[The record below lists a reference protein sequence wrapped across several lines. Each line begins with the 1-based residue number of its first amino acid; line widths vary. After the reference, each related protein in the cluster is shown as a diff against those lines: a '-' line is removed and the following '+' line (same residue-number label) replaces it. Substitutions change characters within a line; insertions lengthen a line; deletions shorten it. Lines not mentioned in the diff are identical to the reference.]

1 MAFTNNPRPLSPDG
15 IASVIRITE
24 ANSQSFVGGQLVVY
38 SSGVAAVA
46 TSGTTVLG
54 IALADATNV
63 TTGNIKIPVQRVE
76 LGQDYAIKC
85 ISTATVTSAS
95 AFTPFEKY
103 GLAVA
108 SNVCYLQL
116 TNTTNDACVFLE
128 SIKDENGDATN
139 WARVRFLQDVIQT
152 VPAQA

>member
-1 MAFTNNPRPLSPDG
+1 MAFTNNPRPLCPDG

-38 SSGVAAVA
+38 SSGITAVA
-46 TSGTTVLG
+46 TSGTKILG

-63 TTGNIKIPVQRVE
+63 TTGNATILVQRITPE
-76 LGQDYAIKC
+76 QDYAIKC

-95 AFTPFEKY
+95 AFTPLTKY

-116 TNTTNDACVFLE
+116 TNTTDDACVFLE

-139 WARVRFLQDVIQT
+139 WARVRFLSAVIQT
-152 VPAQA
+152 DAAGT

>member
-24 ANSQSFVGGQLVVY
+24 ANSQSFKGGQLVYY
-38 SSGVAAVA
+38 SSGIAAIS
-46 TSGTTVLG
+46 TSGTLILG

-63 TTGNIKIPVQRVE
+63 TTGNTTIPVMRIDA
-76 LGQDYAIKC
+76 GQDYAIKC

-95 AFTPFEKY
+95 AFTPMTNY
-103 GLAVA
+103 GIAVA

-139 WARVRFLQDVIQT
+139 WARVRFLPAVIQDM
-152 VPAQA
+152 VGA